1 MYILEAET
9 THFIILSKDAMWQQ
23 RRQINWWL

>member
-23 RRQINWWL
+23 RRQIN